1 VRELQDNDEFWMRR
15 ALDLARRGKGFVEP
29 NPMVGCVVVRDGKE
43 IGAGYH
49 QRFGGPHAEVHA
61 LERFEPGTLND
72 ASVYVTLEPCS
83 HFGKTPPCADLLLK
97 HRPARVVVAM
107 QDPYPE
113 VSGRGMARLR
123 DAGIQVD
130 QGVLEPEAR
139 LLNAPYLKLLETK
152 LPWVIAKWA
161 MTLDGAIATQ
171 SGDSK
176 WITSEASRAFVHR
189 MRSEVDAILVGSETA
204 LLDDPMLT
212 VRIRDNVG
220 PQRSPLRV
228 VMDRRFRLPI
238 ASKLAQTASE
248 VGVLV
253 VVEQVSLDSNS
264 QKAMQLQELGCEILA
279 IPPGLRDRSLHFAL
293 LALGARRLSNVLV
306 EGGARVL
313 GSLFDEQLVDQVDC
327 FIAPKILGTNDARRP
342 ISGKS
347 KDWMNQAYPL
357 DRTAWRE
364 FDGDIH
370 CRGFVRRS

>member
-1 VRELQDNDEFWMRR
+1 MRNLPDNDEFWMRR

-29 NPMVGCVVVRDGKE
+29 NPMVGCVVVRDGVE
-43 IGAGYH
+43 IGAGFH

-61 LERFEPGTLND
+61 LERFEPGTLNN
-72 ASVYVTLEPCS
+72 ASIYVTLEPCS

-113 VSGRGMARLR
+113 VSGRGIARLR
-123 DAGIQVD
+123 DAGIPVD
-130 QGVLEPEAR
+130 MGVLESESR
-139 LLNAPYLKLLETK
+139 LLNAPYLKLLETN

-176 WITSEASRAFVHR
+176 WITSDASRAFVHR

-212 VRIRDNVG
+212 VRIPNNAG

-228 VMDRRFRLPI
+228 VMDRRFRLPV

-253 VVEQVSLDSNS
+253 VVDQVSLDSES

-293 LALGARRLSNVLV
+293 QALGARRLTNVLV
-306 EGGARVL
+306 EGGSRVL
-313 GSLFDEQLVDQVDC
+313 GSLFEEQLVDQVDC
-327 FIAPKILGTNDARRP
+327 FIAPKILGTHEARHP
-342 ISGKS
+342 VGGKS

-357 DRTAWRE
+357 DRTTWSE

>member
-1 VRELQDNDEFWMRR
+1 MRR

-238 ASKLAQTASE
+238 ASKLAQT
-248 VGVLV
+248 
-253 VVEQVSLDSNS
+253 
-264 QKAMQLQELGCEILA
+264 
-279 IPPGLRDRSLHFAL
+279 
-293 LALGARRLSNVLV
+293 
-306 EGGARVL
+306 
-313 GSLFDEQLVDQVDC
+313 
-327 FIAPKILGTNDARRP
+327 
-342 ISGKS
+342 
-347 KDWMNQAYPL
+347 
-357 DRTAWRE
+357 
-364 FDGDIH
+364 
-370 CRGFVRRS
+370 